1 MNKPMMKRSRLLAG
15 SALLALLAACAT
27 APPDLTVL
35 DTARNAI
42 AQAESAEAEQYAP
55 IELRYANQRLNAAR
69 QALENDRPDDGRR
82 LVEQAE
88 IQAQLALSRTLA
100 AKARAELQ
108 RKQEDLEQIRADLVE
123 VFGEEAIQP

>member
-1 MNKPMMKRSRLLAG
+1 MIKRLRLLAG
-15 SALLALLAACAT
+15 IALLALATACAT
-27 APPDLTVL
+27 SPPDLTVL

-42 AQAESAEAEQYAP
+42 TQAESAEAEEYAP
-55 IELRYANQRLNAAR
+55 IELRYASQRLNAAR

-108 RKQEDLEQIRADLVE
+108 RKQEELEQIRADLTE
-123 VFGEEAIQP
+123 VFGEEAIKP

>member
-1 MNKPMMKRSRLLAG
+1 MMKRSRLLAG
-15 SALLALLAACAT
+15 GALLALLAACAT

-35 DTARNAI
+35 DSARNAI
-42 AQAESAEAEQYAP
+42 ARAESAEAEEYAP
-55 IELRYANQRLNAAR
+55 IELRYANQRLTAAR

-88 IQAQLALSRTLA
+88 VQAQLALSRTLA

-108 RKQEDLEQIRADLVE
+108 RKQEELEQIRTDLTE
-123 VFGEEAIQP
+123 EFGEEAIQR